1 MRGRGGVSPSLRLKK
16 AVRKTRGH
24 RRGCARSGGGGE
36 RGRGRG
42 GRRGRVDD
50 ASDDVVRRAGGAA
63 SRREERFLAS
73 PRAVVRRRGGAHG
86 VLQARGEGVVLSLA
100 LGVLRLGGSQDLS
113 SELRLEMASLH
124 LAPRLLR
131 LALDRRELLAALEL
145 LHLSDGILHLQRVCV
160 GTRGAVILE
169 GEENETERRR
179 GRSSD
184 ESGEGNDGTRKRREQ
199 GALPDFSG
207 RTREARTM
215 TTRRRIGRAIAVGRG
230 REAGGAGCGA
240 SGGAGRPARVPAV
253 PNAPSR
259 ERPSKGRAQTAFK
272 SLRAIVSRERRDAE
286 TCVL

>member
-1 MRGRGGVSPSLRLKK
+1 MI
-16 AVRKTRGH
+16 KTR
-24 RRGCARSGGGGE
+24 ARKFGALVVGLALVAGACGGS
-36 RGRGRG
+36 
-42 GRRGRVDD
+42 DD
-50 ASDDVVRRAGGAA
+50 AAEEPAEEPAAEEAAEEPAEEPAAEAAGD
-63 SRREERFLAS
+63 
-73 PRAVVRRRGGAHG
+73 
-86 VLQARGEGVVLSLA
+86 
-100 LGVLRLGGSQDLS
+100 GVLRLGGSQDLS

-179 GRSSD
+179 GRTSD